1 MQERSEG
8 CTVSERY
15 DRLHEAWS
23 KERQNK
29 DLQNIPD
36 DMLHEMKD
44 YIATINKTPTDENT
58 LAGQLT
64 RTEKKYA
71 NQLLRELTE
80 LRLKK
85 IVTLEINN
93 QPIDAQAM
101 TPEEQKLHSNFRQ
114 LLTGFRQGSDLP
126 DVALTPVTPKPEPKK
141 QVRTTR
147 AKPTPKPIIKPDEVE
162 VILVRFLQP
171 LPAIMGIDMKA
182 YGPFQ
187 PEELATIPAQNAEN
201 LIKRGIAKP
210 VEVEP

>member
-1 MQERSEG
+1 M
-8 CTVSERY
+8 SERY
-15 DRLHEAWS
+15 GRLHEAWNN
-23 KERQNK
+23 ERQNK

-44 YIATINKTPTDENT
+44 YVATINKTPTDENT

-71 NQLLRELTE
+71 NQILRELTE

-85 IVTLEINN
+85 IITLEVNN

-101 TPEEQKLHSNFRQ
+101 TPEEQKLHSNFRH
-114 LLTGFRQGSDLP
+114 LLTGFRQGSDMP
-126 DVALTPVTPKPEPKK
+126 EIAPISVTPKSEPKQ
-141 QVRTTR
+141 QVKPTR
-147 AKPTPKPIIKPDEVE
+147 AKPTPKPVIKPTDVKL
-162 VILVRFLQP
+162 ILVRFLQP

-187 PEELATIPAQNAEN
+187 PEELATIPTQNAEN

>member
-1 MQERSEG
+1 M
-8 CTVSERY
+8 SERY
-15 DRLHEAWS
+15 ERLHKAWS
-23 KERQNK
+23 NERKNK

-36 DMLHEMKD
+36 DLLHEMKN
-44 YIATINKTPTDENT
+44 YVATINKTPTDENT

-80 LRLKK
+80 TRLRK
-85 IVTLEINN
+85 IVTLEVTNN
-93 QPIDAQAM
+93 PIDPQAM
-101 TPEEQKLHSNFRQ
+101 TPEEQKLHSNFRH
-114 LLTGFRQGSDLP
+114 LLTGYRQGTDLP
-126 DVALTPVTPKPEPKK
+126 ELPTLPVTSKPEPVKPVK
-141 QVRTTR
+141 TTR
-147 AKPTPKPIIKPDEVE
+147 AKPAPKPVVKTEEVKM
-162 VILVRFLQP
+162 ILVRFLQP

-187 PEELATIPAQNAEN
+187 PEELATIPTQNAQN

>member
-1 MQERSEG
+1 M
-8 CTVSERY
+8 SERY
-15 DRLHEAWS
+15 GRLHEAWD

-29 DLQNIPD
+29 DLQTIPD
-36 DMLHEMKD
+36 DMLHEMRD

-71 NQLLRELTE
+71 NQILRELTE
-80 LRLKK
+80 MRLKK
-85 IVTLEINN
+85 IITLEVNN

-101 TPEEQKLHSNFRQ
+101 TPEEQKLHSNFRH
-114 LLTGFRQGSDLP
+114 LLTGFRQGSDMP
-126 DVALTPVTPKPEPKK
+126 EIAPSSVTPKPEPKQ
-141 QVRTTR
+141 QVKTTR
-147 AKPTPKPIIKPDEVE
+147 AKPPAKPVVKPEDVE

>member
-1 MQERSEG
+1 M
-8 CTVSERY
+8 SERY
-15 DRLHEAWS
+15 GRLHEAWS

-36 DMLHEMKD
+36 DLLHEMRD
-44 YIATINKTPTDENT
+44 YVATINKTPTDENT

-71 NQLLRELTE
+71 NQILRELTE
-80 LRLKK
+80 MRLNK
-85 IVTLEINN
+85 IITLEVNN
-93 QPIDAQAM
+93 QPIDAKAM

-114 LLTGFRQGSDLP
+114 LLTGFRQGSDLS
-126 DVALTPVTPKPEPKK
+126 DVAPIPATPKPEPKK

-147 AKPTPKPIIKPDEVE
+147 AKPAPKPVIKTDEIE
-162 VILVRFLQP
+162 MILVRFLQP

-201 LIKRGIAKP
+201 LIKRSIAKP

>member
-1 MQERSEG
+1 M
-8 CTVSERY
+8 SERY
-15 DRLHEAWS
+15 GRLHEAWD

-29 DLQNIPD
+29 DLQTIPD
-36 DMLHEMKD
+36 DMLHEMRD

-71 NQLLRELTE
+71 NQILRELTE
-80 LRLKK
+80 MRLKK
-85 IVTLEINN
+85 IVTLEVNN

-101 TPEEQKLHSNFRQ
+101 TPEEQKLHSNFRH
-114 LLTGFRQGSDLP
+114 LLTGFRQGSDMP
-126 DVALTPVTPKPEPKK
+126 EIAPISVTSKSEPKQ
-141 QVRTTR
+141 QVKPTR
-147 AKPTPKPIIKPDEVE
+147 AKPTPKPVIKPTDVTL
-162 VILVRFLQP
+162 ILVRFLQP